1 MHCSYFY
8 PRLMYEFYRNLKID
22 NMHQMFPRLETKV
35 CGTSLHINAEL
46 ISEVTGISISHALG
60 TPFPESM
67 TAFKGGTYKLL

>member
-1 MHCSYFY
+1 
-8 PRLMYEFYRNLKID
+8 
-22 NMHQMFPRLETKV
+22 MHQMFPRLETKV